1 MILASKV
8 IENLT
13 PRDPLD
19 GQAEIL
25 SFWKM
30 VQSIYV
36 VGKGSHLEL
45 TYRNLYIKI
54 YVWSTA
60 TYCSLGVKHLSLLR
74 TDT

>member
-54 YVWSTA
+54 FV
-60 TYCSLGVKHLSLLR
+60 
-74 TDT
+74 

>member
-30 VQSIYV
+30 VQSYLYQV
-36 VGKGSHLEL
+36 KG
-45 TYRNLYIKI
+45 
-54 YVWSTA
+54 A
-60 TYCSLGVKHLSLLR
+60 T
-74 TDT
+74 